1 MTSERIY
8 QLDEDGQCYYSRR
21 GEHAGPFAT
30 QKEAATEMGKY
41 INRKNRRLNSD
52 LIGSSV
58 GLVKSVFRKIA
69 A

>member
-8 QLDEDGQCYYSRR
+8 QQEDDGQWYYSRR

-30 QKEAATEMGKY
+30 QPEAAREMNRY
-41 INRKNRRLNSD
+41 INRKNRGLESD
-52 LIGSSV
+52 LFLSSI

>member
-1 MTSERIY
+1 MTSERVY
-8 QLDEDGQCYYSRR
+8 QHEEDRQWYYSRR

-30 QKEAATEMGKY
+30 ETEANRELNQY
-41 INRKNRRLNSD
+41 ISRENRRLNSD
-52 LIGSSV
+52 LIGASV

>member
-8 QLDEDGQCYYSRR
+8 ENETGQWFYIRR
-21 GEHAGPFAT
+21 GDHAGPFSSRESAERELQT
-30 QKEAATEMGKY
+30 Y
-41 INRKNRRLNSD
+41 LRVRNRKLNSD

-58 GLVKSVFRKIA
+58 GLVKSVFKKIA